1 MLLDDFVMLGKTV
14 PEPTRRDG
22 RVFVCS
28 AGVSDTLRSLVRVYP
43 LARRGA
49 PARWS
54 VNTVKLIRNPEDSR
68 RESFKLEGDR
78 RPGQHERINNAF
90 EQTDIVP
97 PRHRADL
104 LGRHVVGSIKE
115 ANAKRLSLAII
126 HPESLDLFFE
136 HNPDS
141 PDSPELTLFDLEPRP
156 TEGAKRF
163 AYIPRLRFK
172 DADAENR
179 LMLRDWGCF
188 EYMRKHG
195 DDRRFDLFGA
205 LHLGDGDCSLLVG
218 NFNQHRNSWLVISV
232 LRGLRSAPS
241 LFDELTEDHR
251 AATPVRTEQDPS
263 EAAADIQTEGSAAA
277 PPDHPAAPASVVVPG
292 DEEAS
297 PVASAA
303 EGAGRVT
310 GDIPPAPSAQE
321 RIEEKCPTCGRP
333 T

>member
-1 MLLDDFVMLGKTV
+1 VIVVDDFVMLGKTV

-54 VNTVKLIRNPEDSR
+54 VNTVKLIRNPEDHR
-68 RESFKLEGDR
+68 RESFKLAGDR

-97 PRHRADL
+97 PRHRAEL
-104 LGRHVVGSIKE
+104 LSRYVVDSITE
-115 ANAKRLSLAII
+115 ANSKRLSLAIL
-126 HPESLDLFFE
+126 HPGQLDLLFE

-172 DADAENR
+172 DADGVDRR
-179 LMLRDWGCF
+179 LMVRDWGCF
-188 EYMRKHG
+188 EYMRKNG
-195 DDRRFDLFGA
+195 DDRRFDLHNA
-205 LHLGDGDCSLLVG
+205 LHLDGEASLLVG
-218 NFNQHRNSWLVISV
+218 NFNQHRTSWLVISV
-232 LRGLRSAPS
+232 LRGLRAAPS
-241 LFDELTEDHR
+241 LLDELTGD
-251 AATPVRTEQDPS
+251 AA
-263 EAAADIQTEGSAAA
+263 
-277 PPDHPAAPASVVVPG
+277 
-292 DEEAS
+292 
-297 PVASAA
+297 
-303 EGAGRVT
+303 
-310 GDIPPAPSAQE
+310 
-321 RIEEKCPTCGRP
+321 
-333 T
+333 